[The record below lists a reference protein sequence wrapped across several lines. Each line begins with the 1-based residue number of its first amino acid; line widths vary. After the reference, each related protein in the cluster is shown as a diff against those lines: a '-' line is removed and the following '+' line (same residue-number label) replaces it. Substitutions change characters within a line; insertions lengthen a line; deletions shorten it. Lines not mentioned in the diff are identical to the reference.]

1 MAKKTDTKPKTPFQ
15 QDKGDKIED
24 KKTEL
29 KKNGK
34 EQVPDPGKAKR
45 RYTKKEAFVPP
56 TPDESAIEAQFFLE
70 FIGKMRETAGITKAM
85 PEFYGKMFVT
95 SYYTMACKYG
105 PIMSRWLP
113 ELMFGGTLFLM
124 GIDTLSE
131 LKKIKLAEAEAN
143 VAKKPQ
149 SKSLTEEAVEL
160 FPPDLDTDKGK

>member
-15 QDKGDKIED
+15 QDKRDKIDD
-24 KKTEL
+24 KKIEL
-29 KKNGK
+29 DQKGK
-34 EQVPDPGKAKR
+34 EPDPEPGKPKR
-45 RYTKKEAFVPP
+45 RYTKKEAFVLP

-85 PEFYGKMFVT
+85 PEFYGKMFIT

-124 GIDTLSE
+124 GIDTLTE
-131 LKKIKLAEAEAN
+131 LKKIKIAEAKETQ
-143 VAKKPQ
+143 VKKEQETQGLAP
-149 SKSLTEEAVEL
+149 VI
-160 FPPDLDTDKGK
+160 DLDAHIDTDKGK